1 MKFGKEKKENKNC
14 LLNISLL
21 RQIIF
26 IEVDQ
31 RIMNRGVAESDLFT
45 EVNLVSSVSLNVEKK
60 YSLFVMLVDI

>member
-1 MKFGKEKKENKNC
+1 MSFEH
-14 LLNISLL
+14 
-21 RQIIF
+21 IIAQTNHF